1 MAGHQQPGGAI
12 MDGLV
17 YWNKIKKPVFTG
29 WFLFWLLMVA
39 VAVQDHLKGGGKHI
53 WEPIFWES
61 SSALVGTLLLL
72 LQRRKLTDRHLLQ
85 TPARWFWQQILP
97 LPLFST
103 VFVVLVYSL
112 RHSVYA
118 LLGLSYQHDGWI
130 KVYFYEC
137 SKIFMFFGMF
147 YVVIFGLQA
156 YASLLEEKEN
166 AEKSQALLRDA
177 QLHRLT
183 QQMQPHFLFNVLNT
197 ISSLMYTDVKLAD
210 TALSEIAALLRAS
223 MDLGQHSETSL
234 ADELKLLQAY
244 AKLMSLR
251 FIDRVEINWDI
262 ADDVLSSKVPV
273 MSLQTILE
281 NSFKHTVEKRS
292 QLTHIKI
299 TAYKEAAQVILRI
312 EDDAGHLQDSVQSS
326 GVGISN
332 LRQRLQ
338 VLYQDK
344 ASLQLTDLRP
354 SGVMTELRLPIDTG
368 GMAT

>member
-1 MAGHQQPGGAI
+1 M
-12 MDGLV
+12 MDGLA
-17 YWNKIKKPVFTG
+17 YWNKIRKPVFVG
-29 WFLFWLLMVA
+29 WFLFWMLMVA

-53 WEPIFWES
+53 WEPMFWES

-72 LQRRKLTDRHLLQ
+72 LQRRKLTDRRLLQ
-85 TPARWFWQQILP
+85 TPAKWFWKQILP
-97 LPLFST
+97 LPLLST
-103 VFVVLVYSL
+103 VFVITVYSL
-112 RHSVYA
+112 RHAVYA
-118 LLGLSYQHDGWI
+118 MLGLSYHHDGWI

-156 YASLLEEKEN
+156 YASLLEEKEK

-210 TALSEIAALLRAS
+210 TALSQIAALLRAS
-223 MDLGQHSETSL
+223 MELGQHSETTL

-251 FIDRVEINWDI
+251 FVDRVEISWDI
-262 ADDVLSSKVPV
+262 ADDVLSNKVPV

-292 QLTHIKI
+292 QLTRIQI
-299 TAYKEAAQVILRI
+299 SAYSEAGQAVVRI
-312 EDDAGHLQDSVQSS
+312 QDDAGHLHEGKQGS

-332 LRQRLQ
+332 LHQRLQ

-344 ASLQLTDLRP
+344 ASLQLSELAP
-354 SGVMTELRLPIDTG
+354 SGVMTELRLPIDIEV
-368 GMAT
+368 AAP